1 MKLRGE
7 EKKAKRE
14 VSGRSCNSKRKESLG
29 GATLSSL
36 LSALA
41 KESRSRDVA
50 VGASSSHS
58 LRSRM
63 NGLSYLHAV
72 TPPVF
77 SAISPASLSPT
88 ILPVSEPPRRSPMVP
103 VIHIDHIETMLLTRR
118 AYLLIRPHQRHRCA
132 ASGLVRYQIS
142 RRSYSSRCIS
152 AADHLTSANL
162 KVSQPDLFTP
172 VRRTF
177 PEFSRKPYSTMA
189 PIQVDSAVEKDDL
202 FIPVRDLLQ
211 CIITTSEQSKKRK
224 EKKTEQNKLPTLKQ
238 NHTHTHPAHR
248 LLPIHLRHAPRAPQ
262 RRRRPPLRLPTRRLR
277 LPQKPRHRAFHGTVG
292 LLPLSPVLH
301 AAAGAKRRVGVVLP
315 ARQPRLRRARPRES
329 HTGGLRRRRR
339 GAPTSRAGS

>member
-1 MKLRGE
+1 MRGE

-14 VSGRSCNSKRKESLG
+14 VNGRYCNSKRKESLG

-36 LSALA
+36 LSASA

-58 LRSRM
+58 LEGRM

-88 ILPVSEPPRRSPMVP
+88 ILPVSEPPRRSPMVS
-103 VIHIDHIETMLLTRR
+103 VIHLDHIKTMFLTRR
-118 AYLLIRPHQRHRCA
+118 AYLLIRSHRHHHCA
-132 ASGLVRYQIS
+132 APRLVRADIS
-142 RRSYSSRCIS
+142 RRSYSPRCIS

-162 KVSQPDLFTP
+162 KISQPNFLTS

-202 FIPVRDLLQ
+202 FIPVRDLLP
-211 CIITTSEQSKKRK
+211 CIITTSEQSKKRRK
-224 EKKTEQNKLPTLKQ
+224 EKKRKENRI
-238 NHTHTHPAHR
+238 NY
-248 LLPIHLRHAPRAPQ
+248 LL
-262 RRRRPPLRLPTRRLR
+262 
-277 LPQKPRHRAFHGTVG
+277 
-292 LLPLSPVLH
+292 
-301 AAAGAKRRVGVVLP
+301 
-315 ARQPRLRRARPRES
+315 
-329 HTGGLRRRRR
+329 
-339 GAPTSRAGS
+339 